1 MCRQILKPWQS
12 GLMVMQ
18 EVTSLQNERG
28 GLTSM
33 EEVSQAVAEAYAKE
47 FNYSDVN
54 HNAEDTIFF

>member
-1 MCRQILKPWQS
+1 
-12 GLMVMQ
+12 MVMQ